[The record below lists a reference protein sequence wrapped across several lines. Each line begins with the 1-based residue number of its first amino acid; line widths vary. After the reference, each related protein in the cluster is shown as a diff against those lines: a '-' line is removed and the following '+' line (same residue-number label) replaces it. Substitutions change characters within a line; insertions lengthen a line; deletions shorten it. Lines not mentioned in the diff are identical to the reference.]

1 MAIALRILLCSDPAY
16 QIEPKLSQ
24 KYLSG
29 AAAVR
34 DLNGRSFSLTDPNI
48 RLNSYLARS
57 LTFTF

>member
-1 MAIALRILLCSDPAY
+1 MAIVLLCSDPPY

-34 DLNGRSFSLTDPNI
+34 DLNGQSFSLTDPNI